1 MSLVHIFVLWRQIVD
16 VTWRIT
22 HWLVI
27 RVLFNCLH
35 ASTWNDVVITIRC
48 QLYKR
53 SDNDFKKLHLLFM
66 LLNVLI
72 FFPSSF
78 NVGQKKTSFSSFL
91 TRVRYLVWSGSWTT
105 HSLYLHF
112 WLILFFV
119 LSLSRVQ
126 MDTQFKVE

>member
-27 RVLFNCLH
+27 RLLFNCLH

-72 FFPSSF
+72 FFLLHSMS
-78 NVGQKKTSFSSFL
+78 VKKKLLFLLFSLAFVTWFGRAVELRTHFTYTFDLFSFL
-91 TRVRYLVWSGSWTT
+91 FS
-105 HSLYLHF
+105 
-112 WLILFFV
+112 
-119 LSLSRVQ
+119 LSLSCSNGHAI
-126 MDTQFKVE
+126 